1 MPEDKLIKPEPLII
15 KCDDGKERKYILSNF
30 PAVDGRE
37 IVSKYVAANMPKVG
51 DYAEGEKIMMK
62 LMSYVA
68 VETGGVQIRLST
80 KDLINNHCPGF
91 EELMQIEMAMME
103 KNCSFFRD
111 GRSLDF
117 FESLTQMVARKF
129 SEMLMLSSEQLS
141 PTTKPISTN

>member
-1 MPEDKLIKPEPLII
+1 MPELIKPIPLVL
-15 KCDDGKERKYILSNF
+15 KCEDGKERTYILSNF

-37 IVSKYVAANMPKVG
+37 IVSKYIAANMPKIG
-51 DYAEGEKIMMK
+51 DYKESEEIMIK

-68 VETGGVQIRLST
+68 VKNGPVETRLST

-91 EELMQIEMAMME
+91 EELMKIEMAMME

-117 FESLTQMVARKF
+117 LENLTQMVARKV
-129 SEMLMLSSEQLS
+129 SEMLMLSSVQSS
-141 PTTKPISTN
+141 PTEKQALQS

>member
-1 MPEDKLIKPEPLII
+1 MPELIKPIPLVL
-15 KCDDGKERKYILSNF
+15 KCDGKERTFILSNF

-37 IVSKYVAANMPKVG
+37 IVSKYIAANMPKVG
-51 DYAEGEKIMMK
+51 DYKESEEIMIK

-68 VETGGVQIRLST
+68 VRNGSVETRLST

-91 EELMQIEMAMME
+91 EELMKIEMAMME

-117 FESLTQMVARKF
+117 FENLTQMVARKV
-129 SEMLMLSSEQLS
+129 SEMLMLSSVQSS
-141 PTTKPISTN
+141 PTEKQALQS